1 MGSEFRSIVQPR
13 NYNMRKLSGIIR
25 GAGISIIGGADIHI
39 FVFCPI
45 NFF

>member
-1 MGSEFRSIVQPR
+1 MQYVIVFKNAKTYLFIR
-13 NYNMRKLSGIIR
+13 LASR